1 MKNQIKKNVLLILLV
16 VSQCLAVKPAF
27 AEDIVIP
34 QQIFKCVGGT
44 VVIKKQNLHF
54 EEGNQPPQ
62 VMFEV
67 VDVHP
72 MIRSISL
79 YSKTLGKF
87 IEWIMYDEHT
97 YYSFSNTRIIDK
109 WVT

>member
-1 MKNQIKKNVLLILLV
+1 MKNQIKKNVLLILLA

-72 MIRSISL
+72 MIRFISL

-87 IEWIMYDEHT
+87 IEWIMYEEHT
-97 YYSFSNTRIIDK
+97 YYGFSNTRIIDK